1 MPRWRTQEGF
11 LTETDALGNSSNSP
25 RSVYCANATYR
36 LTKGGCVTTGTFV
49 DDLATQH
56 AKMLVFMASISLELA
71 AKFV

>member
-1 MPRWRTQEGF
+1 
-11 LTETDALGNSSNSP
+11 
-25 RSVYCANATYR
+25 
-36 LTKGGCVTTGTFV
+36 VTAGTFV